1 MIIFLLMSLTVFLT
15 AFLLTY
21 KAFKSANFIDS
32 LIILSLLYFAQI
44 TVSQLFLGIL
54 NALTL
59 TNVIFFNLALLLLA
73 GFTCRKQKY
82 RLRFP
87 GIKETLGSLLASR
100 MVILMLAVIL
110 GFGISK
116 AFINLVNPPFGWD
129 SLNYHFTFAVEWL
142 KHGNLHTPIT
152 IADDPGPTYYPV
164 NGSLLFLWL
173 IWPFKNV
180 FLADLGQLPF
190 FILAFLCAYG
200 ISRKI
205 GLEEKLSFF
214 AAGLFLLIPNYFKQ
228 LQIAYV
234 DVMVTALFLACLNF
248 LLLLN
253 ENFSG
258 KNALA
263 YAISMGL
270 LLGTKT
276 VALPYCVLLTIP
288 FLYML
293 GKNPKK
299 MSRLII
305 FLILLLSLGGFSYL
319 RNFMETG
326 NPLYPLNLK
335 LFGKE
340 IFRGVMDNDIFRAHF
355 KIDDYRIGKLLFH
368 EGLGLQTV
376 IFIFP
381 ATLLALLVS
390 LVKNKGRLKFILIY
404 FLALPF
410 LGYLV
415 YRYVIPLANT
425 RYLYPMLATGM
436 IAGFYLFKIMRIPGR
451 LINFFV
457 VLSILASIPE
467 LAKRQELI
475 ASLILAFTLLFLMP
489 LVLKYE
495 KKKAL
500 FRNPAF
506 IIFLVVFFI
515 SFLWLAEIYYKKNEF
530 PNYVKMVKYSGFWPD
545 AAKAWAWL
553 NENTRSANV
562 AYTGRPVPFPLYG
575 TNFKNNV
582 YYVSVN
588 KTEPAK
594 LHYFPGSH
602 YHWGYDFESLHKN
615 LEQEGNYRGNADYSA
630 WLNNLLKRSTDYL
643 FIYSLHQTKRTE
655 FPMEDKWATDNPGK
669 FMPVFRN
676 ETIKIYEIIH
686 TRPSS

>member
-1 MIIFLLMSLTVFLT
+1 MIVFLFISFTVFLT
-15 AFLLTY
+15 AFLLAY
-21 KAFKSANFIDS
+21 KAFKFSNFIDS
-32 LIILSLLYFAQI
+32 LIILFVLCLAQI
-44 TVSQLFLGIL
+44 VAGQLLFGIL

-59 TNVIFFNLALLLLA
+59 NNVIFLNLALLLLA

-82 RLRFP
+82 HLAFP
-87 GIKETLGSLLASR
+87 GIKKTLGSLLTDR
-100 MVILMLAVIL
+100 IVILILAVIL

-116 AFINLVNPPFGWD
+116 VFINLVNPPFGWD

-142 KHGNLHTPIT
+142 KHANLNTPIT
-152 IADDPGPTYYPV
+152 IADDPAPTYYPI
-164 NGSLLFLWL
+164 NGSLVFLWL

-190 FILAFLCAYG
+190 FILAFLCVYG

-205 GLEEKLSFF
+205 GLEEKLSLF

-234 DVMVTALFLACLNF
+234 DVMVTALFLVCLNF

-253 ENFSG
+253 ENFSA
-258 KNALA
+258 KLTLA
-263 YAISMGL
+263 YAIGMGL
-270 LLGTKT
+270 LFGTKT
-276 VALPYCVLLTIP
+276 VALPYCVLLTVP

-293 GKNPKK
+293 CKNFKK
-299 MSRLII
+299 INTLII
-305 FLILLLSLGGFSYL
+305 FLIVVVCLGGFSYL
-319 RNFMETG
+319 RNFIETG

-340 IFRGVMDNDIFRAHF
+340 IFRGVMDSNIFRAHF

-376 IFIFP
+376 IFVFP
-381 ATLLALLVS
+381 AAFLALLVS
-390 LVKNKGRLKFILIY
+390 LLKSKGRLKFILIY

-425 RYLYPMLATGM
+425 RYLYPVLATGM
-436 IAGFYLFKIMRIPGR
+436 IAGFYLFKIMRIPVR

-457 VLSILASIPE
+457 VLSILASMPE

-475 ASLILAFTLLFLMP
+475 VSLVLTFSLLFLIP
-489 LVLKYE
+489 LALKYE
-495 KKKAL
+495 KKTAL
-500 FRNPAF
+500 FRKPAF
-506 IIFLVVFFI
+506 IIFLAAFFV
-515 SFLWLAEIYYKKNEF
+515 SFLWLAQIYYKRNEF

-545 AAKAWAWL
+545 AVKAWAWL
-553 NENTRSANV
+553 NENTHSTNI

-575 TNFKNNV
+575 SNFKNNV

-602 YHWGYDFESLHKN
+602 YNWGYDFESLHKN
-615 LEQEGNYRGNADYSA
+615 LEEKANYRGNADYSA
-630 WLNNLLKRSTDYL
+630 WLNNLLKRNTDYL

-655 FPMEDKWATDNPGK
+655 FPIEDKWAAGDPGR
-669 FMPVFRN
+669 FTPVFRN
-676 ETIKIYEIIH
+676 ETIRIYAIIH
-686 TRPSS
+686 NNPRS